1 MKFLNLI
8 LLLISISPV
17 YSKVNSDSIQIRGV
31 GSFYK
36 NEEIALYT
44 IEDYISGKEK
54 CILKSTVDSVGFFEF
69 KIPRLYTQKL
79 ILRAKKNYSWIY
91 VQPGG
96 NYLVTFPE
104 LNEKDT
110 KSPQGN
116 QVNLTFYRLDSSDI
130 NYKIL
135 GFQQWIDNELSQFY
149 HLKKIK
155 QTEYDTRYKKMKKR
169 AIDLYGKDT
178 SLFFRYHVKFTFAE
192 MDDLETVS
200 AQTRQQKYV
209 QNLVKYPIYYN
220 NEAYMNYFN
229 LYYGNL
235 TSFLSNGVKDKLYEA
250 VAYRSPSLAMV
261 ALGEEPELKNI
272 QIRELSLIKLFYD
285 QFYEKRYPKTNLI
298 LMLDSIRQYSKFQK
312 HRQIAGNV
320 IDRIT
325 DLTPGTRFIDFSLKC
340 DNNKDTLNNQKLEGK
355 HVYFHFYDPSFAES
369 SREIQPL
376 LNLYEKYKDYIQFVT
391 IVVQSDGTK
400 ISNIN
405 FPWSL
410 VELSEKDEFIQKCKI
425 NSFSSY
431 ILIDAAGYI
440 VANPALKPIPN
451 SDYDTIEPYF
461 FQIKKI
467 ISGERRRK

>member
-1 MKFLNLI
+1 MRFLKLLFI
-8 LLLISISPV
+8 LYAISPV
-17 YSKVNSDSIQIRGV
+17 YTQVKSDSIQIRGV

-36 NEEIALYT
+36 NEEIGLFA

-54 CILKSTVDSVGFFEF
+54 CILKSKVDSVGFFEF

-79 ILRAKKNYSWIY
+79 VLRAKKNYSWIY

-96 NYLVTFPE
+96 NYLVTLPE

-110 KSPQGN
+110 KNPKGN
-116 QVNLTFYRLDSSDI
+116 QVNLTFYRLDSTDI

-135 GFQQWIDNELSQFY
+135 SFQNWLDNEMSQFY
-149 HLKKIK
+149 HLKKVK
-155 QTEYDTRYKKMKKR
+155 PTEYDARYKKMKKR
-169 AIDLYGKDT
+169 AGDLYGKDT
-178 SLFFRYHVKFTFAE
+178 SLFFRYQVKFTFAE

-209 QNLVKYPIYYN
+209 QNLVKYPVYYN

-235 TSFLSNGVKDKLYEA
+235 TSFLSNSVKDKLYDA
-250 VAYRSPSLAMV
+250 VAYRSPSLAMA

-298 LMLDSIRQYSKFQK
+298 LMLDSISQYSKFQK
-312 HRQIAGNV
+312 HRLIAGNV
-320 IDRIT
+320 LDRIT

-340 DNNKDTLNNQKLEGK
+340 DNNKDTLTNQKLEGK
-355 HVYFHFYDPSFAES
+355 HVYIHFYDPTIAES
-369 SREIQPL
+369 KREIEPM

-391 IVVQSDGTK
+391 IVVETNGTK
-400 ISNIN
+400 ISNVN
-405 FPWSL
+405 FPWS
-410 VELSEKDEFIQKCKI
+410 VVRISEKDEFIQKCKI

-440 VANPALKPIPN
+440 VVYPALKPIPN

-467 ISGERRRK
+467 ITGERRRK

>member
-1 MKFLNLI
+1 MKFLNF
-8 LLLISISPV
+8 LLFFLSISSV
-17 YSKVNSDSIQIRGV
+17 YSQVIGDSIQIRGV
-31 GSFYK
+31 GSYYK
-36 NEEIALYT
+36 NEEIGLYT
-44 IEDYISGKEK
+44 IDDYISGKEK
-54 CILKSTVDSVGFFEF
+54 CILKCTVDSLGFFEF

-79 ILRAKKNYSWIY
+79 ILRAKKNYSWLY

-110 KSPQGN
+110 KNPKGN
-116 QVNLTFYRLDSSDI
+116 QVNLIFYRLDSTDI

-135 GFQQWIDNELSQFY
+135 GFQQWVDNELSQFY
-149 HLKKIK
+149 HLKKFK
-155 QTEYDTRYKKMKKR
+155 QTEYDIRYKKMKKH
-169 AIDLYGKDT
+169 AVDLYGKDT

-235 TSFLSNGVKDKLYEA
+235 TSFLSNEVKDKLYEA

-261 ALGEEPELKNI
+261 ALKDEPDLRNI

-285 QFYEKRYPKTNLI
+285 QCYEKRYPKTNLI
-298 LMLDSIRQYSKFQK
+298 IILDSIRQYSKFQK
-312 HRQIAGNV
+312 HRQIAENV
-320 IDRIT
+320 LDRIT
-325 DLTPGTRFIDFSLKC
+325 ELTPGTRFLDFSLKC
-340 DNNKDTLNNQKLEGK
+340 VNSKDTITNQKFEGK
-355 HVYFHFYDPSFAES
+355 HIYIHFYDPSFAES
-369 SREIQPL
+369 NREIQPL

-391 IVVQSDGTK
+391 IVVQTEGVKTAA
-400 ISNIN
+400 IN
-405 FPWSL
+405 FPWSV

-425 NSFSSY
+425 NTFSSY

-440 VANPALKPIPN
+440 VVNPALKPIPN